1 MLLKYNRNLYSKDAL
16 LKAAFNFTDKA
27 YIHLSQTENEYI
39 VDFVVKEGN
48 IVSEK
53 EFDNE
58 MIFQTMRHKVYLE
71 TADIRK
77 IMVARAMASTIIDD
91 EEPKPQT
98 TDFNAD
104 EILTDWFENN
114 ENNWIWLEF
123 IWSKVH
129 KKAIDDFYDIAEII
143 SEKCDN
149 KIICRMLASKADINL
164 TACEFSNYIID
175 LMNVI

>member
-1 MLLKYNRNLYSKDAL
+1 M
-16 LKAAFNFTDKA
+16 LKAAFNF
-27 YIHLSQTENEYI
+27 SQTENEYI

-91 EEPKPQT
+91 EEPKSQT

-114 ENNWIWLEF
+114 ENN
-123 IWSKVH
+123 
-129 KKAIDDFYDIAEII
+129 
-143 SEKCDN
+143 
-149 KIICRMLASKADINL
+149 
-164 TACEFSNYIID
+164 
-175 LMNVI
+175 

>member
-1 MLLKYNRNLYSKDAL
+1 MMSH
-16 LKAAFNFTDKA
+16 NFRMMFSE
-27 YIHLSQTENEYI
+27 LSTYLT
-39 VDFVVKEGN
+39 GCY
-48 IVSEK
+48 VSFRIFTLFFG

-114 ENNWIWLEF
+114 ENN
-123 IWSKVH
+123 
-129 KKAIDDFYDIAEII
+129 
-143 SEKCDN
+143 
-149 KIICRMLASKADINL
+149 
-164 TACEFSNYIID
+164 
-175 LMNVI
+175 